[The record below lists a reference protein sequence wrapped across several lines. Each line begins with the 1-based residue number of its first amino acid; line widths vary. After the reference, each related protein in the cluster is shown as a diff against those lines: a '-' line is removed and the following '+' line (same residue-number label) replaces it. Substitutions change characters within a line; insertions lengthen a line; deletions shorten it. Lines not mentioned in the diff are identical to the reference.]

1 MQYFNYVK
9 ASIIQYTLW
18 ETHLIRLYLRLG
30 DSALVKLVPDSE
42 DAVTYKGPKNLRLF
56 QVGTLK

>member
-9 ASIIQYTLW
+9 ASIIHYTLL

-30 DSALVKLVPDSE
+30 ESAMVKLVPDSE
-42 DAVTYKGPKNLRLF
+42 DAVSYKGPKNLRLF